1 MSNTYKGSSLTL
13 TDKNLYIKRAIH
25 LTQVRPYRAL
35 DSIKNDQTLGKAGF
49 LISLWTRQL
58 HLYQRLTATYEPQH
72 IGATCAKWIA
82 PFINM
87 DV

>member
-1 MSNTYKGSSLTL
+1 M
-13 TDKNLYIKRAIH
+13 RAIH

-82 PFINM
+82 P
-87 DV
+87 